1 MLGIV
6 LGIKFS
12 ASRKTVSSFI
22 ENYVGYTVCSFQL
35 YGKGVNMPAQ
45 ERFKTKYPGVYYIEG
60 KAVGSNKIER
70 IYYIMYRKDGKLI
83 EEKAGRQF
91 QDDMTP
97 ARAAGIRTDK
107 IEGKQLS
114 NKEKREIEDARKRGE
129 SDKWTVDR
137 LWKSYKVNNPDLK
150 GMHTY
155 DSVYNLHIKPHFA
168 DKEPKH
174 LLPLDIQRVK
184 NKLLKKRSPQT
195 VQHVLEQLRRII
207 NFGVN
212 NKLCQGIDFKIEM
225 PKVDN
230 IVTEDLTPE
239 QLQNLLIAI
248 DEDFHPHAGPIMK
261 MALFTGLRRSELFRL
276 QWDHIDLQRGFI
288 NIVDPKGG
296 PDQKIP
302 LNDAVRVLLEFHPK
316 TNSPYVF
323 PGRGGGQRTNIARQI
338 NRIKKNAGLPKDF
351 RPLHG
356 LRHVYAS
363 MLASSGQVDMYV
375 LQKLLTHKDHTMTQ
389 RYAHLRDDALK
400 RASELAGTII
410 QAASGTEGAKIVNL
424 EERKTDN

>member
-6 LGIKFS
+6 LGMRFS
-12 ASRKTVSSFI
+12 ASKLNAIQNTI
-22 ENYVGYTVCSFQL
+22 GNT
-35 YGKGVNMPAQ
+35 MPAQ
-45 ERFKTKYPGVYYIEG
+45 KRYKTKYPGIYFIEG
-60 KAVGSNKIER
+60 KAVASQKMER
-70 IYYIMYRKDGKLI
+70 IYYMMYRKEGKQI
-83 EEKAGRQF
+83 HEKAGRQF
-91 QDDMTP
+91 QDDMT
-97 ARAAGIRTDK
+97 AAKANSLRAEK
-107 IEGKQLS
+107 IKGRKLS
-114 NKEKREIEDARKRGE
+114 NKERRKVE
-129 SDKWTVDR
+129 NAQKEAEADKWTVER
-137 LWKSYKVNNPDLK
+137 LWKEYKKQKPNLK

-155 DSVYNLHIKPHFA
+155 KSAYNLHIKPYFA
-168 DKEPKH
+168 DKEPKD

-184 NKLLKKRSPQT
+184 NKLLKKRAPQT

-225 PKVDN
+225 PRVDN

-239 QLQNLLIAI
+239 QLQNLLKEIEK
-248 DEDFHPHAGPIMK
+248 DDHPHAGPMMK
-261 MALFTGLRRSELFRL
+261 MALFTGVRRGELFRL

-302 LNDAVRVLLEFHPK
+302 LNDAVKELLESHPK

-323 PGRGGGQRTNIARQI
+323 PGRGGGQRTNIARQV

-389 RYAHLRDDALK
+389 RYAHLRDEALK
-400 RASELAGTII
+400 KASNLAGDLI
-410 QAASGTEGAKIVNL
+410 AEALSDDKVVGLKGN
-424 EERKTDN
+424 RG